1 VVIQPFNVVA
11 LEETIMVLNSQEDI
25 LALIARNLAGNA
37 DTDDIFQLNVW
48 IESSPEN
55 RKYYQE
61 LRNIWDNSDKSVS
74 FNDIDA
80 PKAYKKVLK
89 RISGTSGKKNFWFYW
104 QKIAAIAVIPIL
116 IGSLY
121 FILSKAARQDQAS
134 GDVIYNE
141 VHAAFGTRSVLR
153 LSDSTLVWLNS
164 GSSLKYPVRFT
175 GNNRVVFLSGEAYFE
190 VESDVTRPFIVET
203 ATLKVKA
210 TGTRF
215 NVQEYL
221 NNPVSEVMLVSGKLT
236 VNESNPEKNFQ
247 LISELSPNQ
256 YLSFNRDTREKYIKE
271 EDVSRYVAWKDG
283 KLVFRNEPL
292 DKVLDKISRMFN
304 VDIVIQ
310 GEDLKNYRYHATF
323 QDESLEEILKLLKLS
338 APLSFREIR
347 RDPLPDGSFPK
358 KKVLVYPSR

>member
-1 VVIQPFNVVA
+1 MVFKPFNVVV
-11 LEETIMVLNSQEDI
+11 LEKRIMVFNNQEDI
-25 LALIARNLAGNA
+25 LALIARNLAGLA
-37 DTDDIFQLNVW
+37 DTDEIFQLNVW
-48 IESSPEN
+48 LESSAEN

-61 LRNIWDNSDKSVS
+61 LRNIWDVSDKSVS

-80 PKAYKKVLK
+80 PEAYNKVFK
-89 RISGTSGKKNFWFYW
+89 RISNTTGKKNFWFYW
-104 QKIAAIAVIPIL
+104 QKIAAIAVIPLL
-116 IGSLY
+116 IGSL
-121 FILSKAARQDQAS
+121 FFVLSKVVGHDQIS
-134 GDVIYNE
+134 EEVVYNE

-164 GSSLKYPVRFT
+164 GSSLRYPVRFT

-190 VESDVTRPFIVET
+190 VESDETRPFIVET
-203 ATLKVKA
+203 TTLKVKA
-210 TGTRF
+210 TGTKF
-215 NVQEYL
+215 NVQEYV

-236 VNESNPEKNFQ
+236 INESDPDKNFQ

-256 YLSFNRDTREKYIKE
+256 YLAYNRNTKERHIKD

-283 KLVFRNEPL
+283 KLVFRNDSL

-304 VDIVIQ
+304 VDIEIR
-310 GEDLKNYRYHATF
+310 GEDLKKYRYHATF